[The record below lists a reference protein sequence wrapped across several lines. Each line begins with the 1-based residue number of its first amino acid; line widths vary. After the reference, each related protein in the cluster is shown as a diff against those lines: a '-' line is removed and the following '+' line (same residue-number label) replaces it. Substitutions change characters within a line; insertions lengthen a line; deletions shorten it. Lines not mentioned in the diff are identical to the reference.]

1 MATVLKHKRSGYT
14 VNLEIEASR
23 EEINAGL
30 DRAFAKLAKHAKLP
44 GFRKGK
50 VTRRLF
56 EANYGKE
63 AIVQEALPDVVNH
76 AYSDA
81 VRQLELA
88 VVDFPRDVSIGT
100 YSESEPL
107 SFTCAVDV
115 EPEVKLGKY
124 KGLKATRLADTADDA
139 AVQTQINQLL
149 ESRAQYQE
157 SDAASADG
165 DILLVNLS
173 ATINGEPY
181 AAWTRENMGVRLGMG
196 TFGADFDKELVGAKK
211 GVRQEFSVTYP
222 DDFTTADV
230 AGKTVKFDAEVTE
243 VRAKQLPELTD
254 ELVKTFGEFDSVDAF
269 KNQIKDNLN
278 AQAKQD
284 SETKLHQEL
293 FDAITD
299 DLTVDIPEGMIRS
312 ELDHSI
318 QEFKGRIQQQLRLD
332 FAKYLSIINKTEED
346 IRNEW
351 RNDAIKRVKTELSV
365 RAIAEKE
372 KIDATDADLNAE
384 IEKMKLPSIANLDEF
399 KNSQFAASLD
409 RLKDMVRRQKTVQ
422 FIIDNA
428 KIG

>member
-23 EEINAGL
+23 DEINAGL

-76 AYSDA
+76 AYSEA

-88 VVDFPRDVSIGT
+88 VVDFPRDVTIGT

-124 KGLKATRLADTADDA
+124 KGLKVTRLSDTADDA

-157 SDAASADG
+157 SDADSADG
-165 DILLVNLS
+165 DILLVNLN

-181 AAWTRENMGVRLGMG
+181 AAWTRENMGVRLGMA

-211 GVRQEFSVTYP
+211 GVRQQFSVTYP

-230 AGKTVKFDAEVTE
+230 AGKTVQFDAEVTE

-254 ELVKTFGEFDSVDAF
+254 EFVKTFGEFDSVDAF
-269 KNQIKDNLN
+269 KTQIKDNLN

-365 RAIAEKE
+365 RAIADKE

-409 RLKDMVRRQKTVQ
+409 RLKDMVKRQKTVQ

-428 KIG
+428 KIV